1 MLSGHVNSRVCWRVM
16 SRTVIL
22 SAETVAHLVEAHASM
37 AAWYYELGRALREG
51 GAPRT
56 PDEAT
61 RKSFLARVASDFP
74 ELATVARA
82 IDAPRLYI
90 PPPAAVA
97 PVATSTGGSAN
108 APGGETE

>member
-1 MLSGHVNSRVCWRVM
+1 M

-22 SAETVAHLVEAHASM
+22 SAETVAQLVEAHASM

-56 PDEAT
+56 PDEAA

-74 ELATVARA
+74 EVAAVARS

-90 PPPAAVA
+90 PPPASVVA
-97 PVATSTGGSAN
+97 PVTGTDASSN
-108 APGGETE
+108 AAGGETE

>member
-1 MLSGHVNSRVCWRVM
+1 M

-61 RKSFLARVASDFP
+61 RKSFLARVASDYP
-74 ELATVARA
+74 EVAAVARS
-82 IDAPRLYI
+82 IEVPRLYI
-90 PPPAAVA
+90 PPPAAVVA
-97 PVATSTGGSAN
+97 PVTGTDASVDAAGI
-108 APGGETE
+108 ETE